1 MGRGNIF
8 DMRWDDLEL
17 LRLIDQLEQGGSG
30 NLHSGFALMEYAAQ
44 AKGHQLDYTND
55 PRPFAHELLVA
66 READLLKFD
75 DRMYAGMA
83 QADPVHNAHT
93 WLQQIR
99 DIELTFE
106 GRRLARSQVFIAPL
120 PNPDEDDGR
129 PINALTLEEIARHVG
144 DTYNERQLPKFFK
157 DSGVP
162 AEFIPEEV
170 SGDKWEFALAILEE
184 IEAHSSASRRVL
196 RLFIGQWLS
205 GQFHTPPT
213 DKVRRQVLAH
223 LGQQGWH
230 VVKGNLVI
238 GERTSVEPGLL
249 TPLDRDARIAAL
261 HATIREVADRYLD
274 SGHLEV
280 AIFEA
285 FKAVNNKVKALTG
298 LDADGVDLMGK
309 AFGGLPLPS
318 SSLTY
323 RPTRDETSKLVF
335 IISSWARFGAFEIQT
350 PTSCSFS
357 LNEEEA
363 FEQLGL
369 ASMLLRRLDGVKSQT
384 GGH

>member
-1 MGRGNIF
+1 
-8 DMRWDDLEL
+8 MRWDDLEL
-17 LRLIDQLEQGGSG
+17 MRLIDQLEQGGTG

-44 AKGHQLDYTND
+44 AKRHQLDYTND

-75 DRMYAGMA
+75 DRMHAGMA

-106 GRRLARSQVFIAPL
+106 GRRLARSEVFIAPL
-120 PNPDEDDGR
+120 PNADEDDGR
-129 PINALTLEEIARHVG
+129 PINALTLEEMARRVG
-144 DTYNERQLPKFFK
+144 DTYNERQLSKFFK

-162 AEFIPEEV
+162 AEFIPEEI

-184 IEAHSSASRRVL
+184 MEAHSSASRRAL

-205 GQFHTPPT
+205 GQLHTPPT

-238 GERTSVEPGLL
+238 GERASVEPGLL

-285 FKAVNNKVKALTG
+285 VKAVNNKVKALTG

-309 AFGGLPLPS
+309 AFGG
-318 SSLTY
+318 
-323 RPTRDETSKLVF
+323 PTPPIKLADMSTDTGRNIQAGFQHLFTGAVRGIRNPNAHELF
-335 IISSWARFGAFEIQT
+335 I
-350 PTSCSFS
+350 P

-384 GGH
+384 GGP